1 MSIHPIDITILVLYL
16 IAVVSVGIYLTTRAS
31 QNLDTYFLAG
41 RSVPWY
47 ILGVSNSSSMF
58 DITGTMWLVLMF
70 LVYGVKGAWIPWIWP
85 TFNQIF
91 LMVYLSIWIRR
102 SNVLTGAE
110 WITTR
115 FGNGKGAELS
125 RISVLV
131 FAMVSVIGFLAYAF
145 QGIGK
150 FASVFFP
157 FDISPDIYA
166 ITFMGITTIYVV
178 LGGMYSVVFTD
189 LIQFTLLTI
198 VSFVIGFIA
207 FTRVTPEALHAV
219 IPNGWLDLAFTWEL
233 ELDWSALIP
242 AANNQIMAD
251 GWNLFTIF
259 FMMMIFKGILISLA
273 GPTPGYDMQRILAAK
288 TPREAGLMS
297 AIVSVCQ
304 IPRWFMIVGITTLA
318 LVYFSND
325 LVAMGDNVD
334 FELVLPWV
342 ISEFL
347 PVGLVGFVLAGMLA
361 AFMSTFDSTVNA
373 GAAYLVNDVY
383 KRYFNPNAPTG
394 LYIKASYIA
403 SFLIVGVGIAF
414 GFMSESVNSVTQ
426 WIVSGLF
433 GGYTAPNILKWH
445 WWRFN
450 GFGYFCGMIAGV
462 LAALIMPMA
471 LPELSPLNAF
481 PFILIVSGIAGI
493 SGSLMTAPDDEKT
506 LEEFYKNVRPWGF
519 WKPILKKIQSSDANV
534 RKNDNFYRDMFNIF
548 IGMVWQINM
557 VLVPIY
563 LLVYEYTAFT
573 VSLILVIGTTLIL
586 KKNWYDKLDPVF

>member
-16 IAVVSVGIYLTTRAS
+16 IAVVSIGIYLTTRAS

-102 SNVLTGAE
+102 SNVLTGSE

-157 FDISPDIYA
+157 FDISPELYA

-233 ELDWSALIP
+233 DLDWNDLIP

-325 LVAMGDNVD
+325 LIAMGDNVD

-383 KRYFNPNAPTG
+383 KRYFNPNAPTDV
-394 LYIKASYIA
+394 YIKASYIA
-403 SFLIVGVGIAF
+403 SFLIVAVGIAF

-450 GFGYFCGMIAGV
+450 GFGYFYGMIAGV

-481 PFILIVSGIAGI
+481 PFILILSGIAGI
-493 SGSLMTAPDDEKT
+493 SGSLMTAPDDDKT

-519 WKPILKKIQSSDANV
+519 WKPILNKIQSSDPNV
-534 RKNDNFYRDMFNIF
+534 RKNDKFYRDMFNIF

>member
-16 IAVVSVGIYLTTRAS
+16 IAVVSIGIYLTTRAS

-102 SNVLTGAE
+102 SNVLTGSE

-115 FGNGKGAELS
+115 FGNGKGSELS

-157 FDISPDIYA
+157 FDISPELYA

-233 ELDWSALIP
+233 DLDWNDLIP

-394 LYIKASYIA
+394 VYIKASYIA
-403 SFLIVGVGIAF
+403 SFLIVAVGIAF

-450 GFGYFCGMIAGV
+450 GFGYFYGMIAGV

-481 PFILIVSGIAGI
+481 PFILILSGIAGI
-493 SGSLMTAPDDEKT
+493 SGSLMTAPDDDKT

-519 WKPILKKIQSSDANV
+519 WKPILNKIQSSDPNV
-534 RKNDNFYRDMFNIF
+534 RKNDKFYRDMFNIF

>member
-16 IAVVSVGIYLTTRAS
+16 IAVVSIGIYLTTRAS

-102 SNVLTGAE
+102 SNVLTGSE

-157 FDISPDIYA
+157 FDISPELYA

-233 ELDWSALIP
+233 DLDWSALIP
-242 AANNQIMAD
+242 AANDQIMAD

-297 AIVSVCQ
+297 ALVSVCQ

-361 AFMSTFDSTVNA
+361 AFMSTFDSTINA

>member
-1 MSIHPIDITILVLYL
+1 MSIHPIDISIVVLYL
-16 IAVVSVGIYLTTRAS
+16 ITVVVIGIYISKRAS

-47 ILGVSNSSSMF
+47 ILGISNSSSMF

-91 LMVYLSIWIRR
+91 LMIYLSIWIRR
-102 SNVLTGAE
+102 SNVLTGSE

-115 FGNGKGAELS
+115 FGEGKGAELS
-125 RISVLV
+125 RISVLL
-131 FAMVSVIGFLAYAF
+131 FAMISVIGFLAYAF

-157 FDISPDIYA
+157 YNVAPEVYA
-166 ITFMGITTIYVV
+166 IIFMGITTFYVV

-189 LIQFTLLTI
+189 LIQFILLTI
-198 VSFVIGFIA
+198 VSIVIGIIA
-207 FTRVTPEALHAV
+207 FNKVPPNALYQSVPE
-219 IPNGWLDLAFTWEL
+219 GWFDLSFGWKLD
-233 ELDWSALIP
+233 LDWSELIP
-242 AANNQIMAD
+242 AANSQIASD

-259 FMMMIFKGILISLA
+259 FMMMIFKGMLISVA
-273 GPTPGYDMQRILAAK
+273 GPTPGYDMQRILASK
-288 TPREAGLMS
+288 SPKEAGLMS
-297 AIVSVCQ
+297 GIVSICQ
-304 IPRWFMIVGITTLA
+304 IPRWFMIVGVTTLA
-318 LVYFSND
+318 LVFFSND
-325 LVAMGDNVD
+325 LIAMGDKVD

-342 ISEFL
+342 INEFL

-373 GAAYLVNDVY
+373 GAAYLVNDLY
-383 KRYFNPNAPTG
+383 KRYINPNASSQI
-394 LYIKASYIA
+394 YVKASYIS
-403 SFLIVGVGIAF
+403 SFLIVGIGIIF

-450 GFGYFCGMIAGV
+450 GFGYFSGMVAGV
-462 LAALIMPMA
+462 AAALIIPII

-481 PFILIVSGIAGI
+481 PFILLFSGLSGVL
-493 SGSLMTAPDDEKT
+493 GSLVTKPDNEKT
-506 LEEFYKNVRPWGF
+506 LMEFYKNIRPWGF
-519 WKPILKKIQSSDANV
+519 WNPILKKINSTDKTIKRNTNFL
-534 RKNDNFYRDMFNIF
+534 NDLLNIVV
-548 IGMVWQINM
+548 GMIWQISL
-557 VLVPIY
+557 VLIPIY
-563 LLVYEYTAFT
+563 LLVYKYSDFFF
-573 VSLILVIGTTLIL
+573 SLIIATITTLFL
-586 KKNWYDKLDPVF
+586 KKNWYEKLDSEF

>member
-1 MSIHPIDITILVLYL
+1 MTIHPIDITILVLYL
-16 IAVVSVGIYLTTRAS
+16 IAVVSMGIYLTTRAS

-102 SNVLTGAE
+102 SNVLTGSE

-157 FDISPDIYA
+157 FDISPELYA

-233 ELDWSALIP
+233 DLDWNDLIP

-297 AIVSVCQ
+297 ALVSVCQ

-394 LYIKASYIA
+394 LYIRASYIA

>member
-16 IAVVSVGIYLTTRAS
+16 IAVVSIGIYLTTRAS

-102 SNVLTGAE
+102 SNVLTGSE

-157 FDISPDIYA
+157 FDISPELYA

-233 ELDWSALIP
+233 DLDWSALIP
-242 AANNQIMAD
+242 AANDQIMAD

-297 AIVSVCQ
+297 ALVSVCQ

-493 SGSLMTAPDDEKT
+493 GGSLMTAPDDEKT

>member
-16 IAVVSVGIYLTTRAS
+16 IAVVSIGIYLTTRAS

-233 ELDWSALIP
+233 DLDWSALIP
-242 AANNQIMAD
+242 AANDQIMAD

-297 AIVSVCQ
+297 ALVSVCQ

-493 SGSLMTAPDDEKT
+493 GGSLMTAPDDEKT

>member
-1 MSIHPIDITILVLYL
+1 MSIHPIDISIVVLYL
-16 IAVVSVGIYLTTRAS
+16 ITVVVIGIYISKRAS

-102 SNVLTGAE
+102 SNVLTGSE

-115 FGNGKGAELS
+115 FGNGKGSELS

-157 FDISPDIYA
+157 FDISPELYA

-233 ELDWSALIP
+233 DLDWNDLIP

-394 LYIKASYIA
+394 VYIKASYIA
-403 SFLIVGVGIAF
+403 SFLIVAVGIAF

-450 GFGYFCGMIAGV
+450 GFGYFYGMIAGV

-481 PFILIVSGIAGI
+481 PFILILSGIAGI
-493 SGSLMTAPDDEKT
+493 GGSLMTAPDDDKT
-506 LEEFYKNVRPWGF
+506 LQEFYKNVRPWGF
-519 WKPILKKIQSSDANV
+519 WKPILNKIQSSDANV
-534 RKNDNFYRDMFNIF
+534 RKNDKFYRDMFNIF

-563 LLVYEYTAFT
+563 LLVYEYTAFS
-573 VSLILVIGTTLIL
+573 VSLILTIGTTLIL

>member
-16 IAVVSVGIYLTTRAS
+16 IAVVSIGIYLTTRAS

-102 SNVLTGAE
+102 SNVLTGSE

-233 ELDWSALIP
+233 DLDWSALIP

-471 LPELSPLNAF
+471 LPALSPLNAF

>member
-16 IAVVSVGIYLTTRAS
+16 IAVVSIGIYLTTRAS

-102 SNVLTGAE
+102 SNVLTGSE

-115 FGNGKGAELS
+115 FGNGKGSELS

-157 FDISPDIYA
+157 FDISPELYA

-233 ELDWSALIP
+233 DLDWNDLIP

-394 LYIKASYIA
+394 VYIKASYIA
-403 SFLIVGVGIAF
+403 SFLIVAVGIVF

-450 GFGYFCGMIAGV
+450 GFGYFYGMIAGV

-481 PFILIVSGIAGI
+481 PFILILSGIAGI
-493 SGSLMTAPDDEKT
+493 GGSLMTAPDDDKT
-506 LEEFYKNVRPWGF
+506 LQEFYKNVRPWGF
-519 WKPILKKIQSSDANV
+519 WKPILNKIQSSDANV
-534 RKNDNFYRDMFNIF
+534 RKNDKFYRDMFNIF

-563 LLVYEYTAFT
+563 LLVYEYTAFS
-573 VSLILVIGTTLIL
+573 VSLILTIGTTLIL

>member
-16 IAVVSVGIYLTTRAS
+16 IAVVSIGIYLTTRAS

-102 SNVLTGAE
+102 SNVLTGSE

-157 FDISPDIYA
+157 FDISPELYA

-189 LIQFTLLTI
+189 LIQFTILTI

-297 AIVSVCQ
+297 ALVSVCQ

>member
-16 IAVVSVGIYLTTRAS
+16 IAVVSIGIYLTTRAS

-102 SNVLTGAE
+102 SNVLTGSE

-157 FDISPDIYA
+157 FDISPEIYA

-233 ELDWSALIP
+233 DLDWSALIP
-242 AANNQIMAD
+242 AANDQIMAD

-297 AIVSVCQ
+297 ALVSVCQ

>member
-91 LMVYLSIWIRR
+91 LMVYLSIWVRR
-102 SNVLTGAE
+102 SNVLTGSE

-157 FDISPDIYA
+157 FDISPELYA

-233 ELDWSALIP
+233 DLDWSALIP
-242 AANNQIMAD
+242 AANDQIMAD

-481 PFILIVSGIAGI
+481 PFILILSGIAGI

>member
-16 IAVVSVGIYLTTRAS
+16 IAVVSIGIYLTTRAS

-102 SNVLTGAE
+102 SNVLTGSE

-157 FDISPDIYA
+157 FDISPELYA

-383 KRYFNPNAPTG
+383 KRYFNPNAPTDV
-394 LYIKASYIA
+394 YIKASYIA
-403 SFLIVGVGIAF
+403 SFLIVAVGIAF

-450 GFGYFCGMIAGV
+450 GFGYFYGMIAGV

-481 PFILIVSGIAGI
+481 PFILILSGIAGI
-493 SGSLMTAPDDEKT
+493 SGSLMTAPDDDKT

-519 WKPILKKIQSSDANV
+519 WKPILNKIQSSDANV

-573 VSLILVIGTTLIL
+573 VSLILVISTTLIL

>member
-102 SNVLTGAE
+102 SNVLTGSE

-157 FDISPDIYA
+157 FDISPELYA

-233 ELDWSALIP
+233 DLDWSALIP
-242 AANNQIMAD
+242 AANDQIMAD

-481 PFILIVSGIAGI
+481 PFILILSGIAGI
-493 SGSLMTAPDDEKT
+493 VGSLMTAPDDEKT

>member
-102 SNVLTGAE
+102 SNVLTGSE

-233 ELDWSALIP
+233 DLDWSALIP
-242 AANNQIMAD
+242 AANDQIMAD

-394 LYIKASYIA
+394 LYIRASYIA

-450 GFGYFCGMIAGV
+450 GFGYFYGMIAGV

-481 PFILIVSGIAGI
+481 PFILILSGIAGI
-493 SGSLMTAPDDEKT
+493 SGSLMTAPDDDKT

-519 WKPILKKIQSSDANV
+519 WKPILNKIQSSDPNV
-534 RKNDNFYRDMFNIF
+534 RKNDKFYRDMFNIF

>member
-16 IAVVSVGIYLTTRAS
+16 IAVVSIGIYLTTRAS

-102 SNVLTGAE
+102 SNVLTGSE

-166 ITFMGITTIYVV
+166 ITFMGISTIYVV

-297 AIVSVCQ
+297 ALVSVCQ

>member
-16 IAVVSVGIYLTTRAS
+16 IAVVSIGIYLSTRAS

-41 RSVPWY
+41 RSIPWY

-102 SNVLTGAE
+102 SNVLTGSE

-157 FDISPDIYA
+157 FDISPELYA

-297 AIVSVCQ
+297 ALVSVCQ

>member
-16 IAVVSVGIYLTTRAS
+16 IAVVSIGIYLTTRAS

-102 SNVLTGAE
+102 SNVLTGSE

-233 ELDWSALIP
+233 DLDWSALIP
-242 AANNQIMAD
+242 AANDQIMAD

-297 AIVSVCQ
+297 ALVSVCQ

-347 PVGLVGFVLAGMLA
+347 PVGLVGLVLAGMLA

-493 SGSLMTAPDDEKT
+493 GSSLMTAPDDEKT

-563 LLVYEYTAFT
+563 LLVYEYTSFT

>member
-1 MSIHPIDITILVLYL
+1 MTIHPIDITILVLYL
-16 IAVVSVGIYLTTRAS
+16 IAVVSIGIYLTTRAS

-102 SNVLTGAE
+102 SNVLTGSE

-157 FDISPDIYA
+157 FDISPELYA

-233 ELDWSALIP
+233 DLDWSALIP
-242 AANNQIMAD
+242 AANDQIMAD

-394 LYIKASYIA
+394 VYIKASYIA
-403 SFLIVGVGIAF
+403 SFLIVAVGIAF

-450 GFGYFCGMIAGV
+450 GFGYFYGMIAGV

-481 PFILIVSGIAGI
+481 PFILILSGIAGI
-493 SGSLMTAPDDEKT
+493 SGSLMTAPDDDKT

-519 WKPILKKIQSSDANV
+519 WKPILNKIQSSDPNV
-534 RKNDNFYRDMFNIF
+534 RKNDKFYRDMFNIF

>member
-16 IAVVSVGIYLTTRAS
+16 IAVVSIGIYLTTRAS

-102 SNVLTGAE
+102 SNVLTGSE

-115 FGNGKGAELS
+115 FGNGKGSELS

-157 FDISPDIYA
+157 FDISPELYA

-233 ELDWSALIP
+233 DLDWNDLIP

-373 GAAYLVNDVY
+373 GAAYLVNDFY
-383 KRYFNPNAPTG
+383 KRYFNPNANSKI
-394 LYIKASYIA
+394 YVKASYIS
-403 SFLIVGVGIAF
+403 SFLIVGVGIIF

-433 GGYTAPNILKWH
+433 GGYTAPNILKWY

-450 GFGYFCGMIAGV
+450 GFGYFSGMVSGV
-462 LAALIMPMA
+462 IVALIIPII

-481 PFILIVSGIAGI
+481 PIILLI
-493 SGSLMTAPDDEKT
+493 SGLSGVIISLFTKPDNEKT
-506 LEEFYKNVRPWGF
+506 LMEFYKNIRPWGF
-519 WKPILKKIQSSDANV
+519 WNPILKKINSSEKVINRNTNFVKDMLNV
-534 RKNDNFYRDMFNIF
+534 FV
-548 IGMVWQINM
+548 GMIWQISL
-557 VLVPIY
+557 VLIPVY
-563 LLVYEYTAFT
+563 LLVYQYSAFLF
-573 VSLILVIGTTLIL
+573 SLIVAIITTLFL
-586 KKNWYDKLDPVF
+586 KKNWYEKLDSDF

>member
-16 IAVVSVGIYLTTRAS
+16 IAVVSIGIYLTTRAS

-70 LVYGVKGAWIPWIWP
+70 LVFGVQGAWIPGIWP

-102 SNVLTGAE
+102 SNVLTGSE

-115 FGNGKGAELS
+115 FGNGKGSELS

-157 FDISPDIYA
+157 FDISPELYA

-233 ELDWSALIP
+233 DLDWNDLIP

-394 LYIKASYIA
+394 VYIKASYIA
-403 SFLIVGVGIAF
+403 SFLIVAVGIAF

-450 GFGYFCGMIAGV
+450 GFGYFYGMIAGV

-481 PFILIVSGIAGI
+481 PFILILSGIAGI
-493 SGSLMTAPDDEKT
+493 GGSLMTAPDDDKT
-506 LEEFYKNVRPWGF
+506 LQEFYKNVRPWGF
-519 WKPILKKIQSSDANV
+519 WKPILNKIQSSDANV
-534 RKNDNFYRDMFNIF
+534 RKNDKFYRDMFNIF

-573 VSLILVIGTTLIL
+573 VSSILVIGTTLIL

>member
-16 IAVVSVGIYLTTRAS
+16 IAVVSIGIYLTTRAS

-102 SNVLTGAE
+102 SNVLTGSE

-115 FGNGKGAELS
+115 FGNGKGSELS

-157 FDISPDIYA
+157 FDISPELYA

-233 ELDWSALIP
+233 DLDWNDLIP

-394 LYIKASYIA
+394 VYIKASYIA
-403 SFLIVGVGIAF
+403 SFLIVAVGIAF

-450 GFGYFCGMIAGV
+450 GFGYFYGMIAGV

-481 PFILIVSGIAGI
+481 PFILILSGIAGI
-493 SGSLMTAPDDEKT
+493 GGSLMTAPDDDKT

-519 WKPILKKIQSSDANV
+519 WKPILNKIQSSDANV
-534 RKNDNFYRDMFNIF
+534 RKNDKFYRDMFNIF

>member
-16 IAVVSVGIYLTTRAS
+16 IAVVSIGIYLTTRAS

-102 SNVLTGAE
+102 SKVLTGAE

-233 ELDWSALIP
+233 DLDWSALIP
-242 AANNQIMAD
+242 AANDQIMAD

-297 AIVSVCQ
+297 ALVSVCQ

-481 PFILIVSGIAGI
+481 PFILISGIAGI

-519 WKPILKKIQSSDANV
+519 WKPILKKIQSSDENV

>member
-16 IAVVSVGIYLTTRAS
+16 IAVVSIGIYLTTRAS

-102 SNVLTGAE
+102 SNVLTGSE

-157 FDISPDIYA
+157 FDISPELYA

-259 FMMMIFKGILISLA
+259 FMMMTFKGILISLA

-297 AIVSVCQ
+297 ALVSVCQ

>member
-16 IAVVSVGIYLTTRAS
+16 IAVVSIGIYLTTRAS

-102 SNVLTGAE
+102 SNVLTGSE

-157 FDISPDIYA
+157 FDISPELYA

-233 ELDWSALIP
+233 DLDWNDLIP

-394 LYIKASYIA
+394 VYIKASYIA
-403 SFLIVGVGIAF
+403 SFLIVAVGIAF

-450 GFGYFCGMIAGV
+450 GFGYFYGMIAGV

-481 PFILIVSGIAGI
+481 PFILILSGIAGI
-493 SGSLMTAPDDEKT
+493 GGSLMTAPDDDKT
-506 LEEFYKNVRPWGF
+506 LQEFYKNVRPWGF
-519 WKPILKKIQSSDANV
+519 WKPILNKIQSSDANV
-534 RKNDNFYRDMFNIF
+534 RKNDKFYRDMFNIF

-563 LLVYEYTAFT
+563 LLVYEYTAFS
-573 VSLILVIGTTLIL
+573 VSLILTIGTTLIL

>member
-1 MSIHPIDITILVLYL
+1 MTIHPIDITILVLYL
-16 IAVVSVGIYLTTRAS
+16 IAVVSMGIYLTTRAS

-102 SNVLTGAE
+102 SNVLTGSE

-115 FGNGKGAELS
+115 FGNGKGSELS

-157 FDISPDIYA
+157 FDISPELYA

-233 ELDWSALIP
+233 DLDWNDLIP

-383 KRYFNPNAPTG
+383 KRYFNPNAPTDV
-394 LYIKASYIA
+394 YIKASYIA
-403 SFLIVGVGIAF
+403 SFLIVAVGIAF

-450 GFGYFCGMIAGV
+450 GFGYFYGMIAGV

-481 PFILIVSGIAGI
+481 PFILILSGIAGI
-493 SGSLMTAPDDEKT
+493 SGSLMTAPDDDKT

-519 WKPILKKIQSSDANV
+519 WKPILNKIQSSDPNV
-534 RKNDNFYRDMFNIF
+534 RKNDKFYRDMFNIF

>member
-16 IAVVSVGIYLTTRAS
+16 IAVVSIGIYLTTRAS

-102 SNVLTGAE
+102 SNVLTGSE

-157 FDISPDIYA
+157 FDISPELYA

-297 AIVSVCQ
+297 ALVSVCQ

-573 VSLILVIGTTLIL
+573 VSLILVISTTLIL

>member
-1 MSIHPIDITILVLYL
+1 MIIHPIDITILVLYL
-16 IAVVSVGIYLTTRAS
+16 IAVVSIGIYLTTRAS

-102 SNVLTGAE
+102 SNVLTGSE

-115 FGNGKGAELS
+115 FGNGKGSELS

-157 FDISPDIYA
+157 FDISPELYA

-233 ELDWSALIP
+233 DLDWNDLIP

-394 LYIKASYIA
+394 VYIKASYIA
-403 SFLIVGVGIAF
+403 SFLIVAVGIAF

-450 GFGYFCGMIAGV
+450 GFGYFYGMIAGV

-481 PFILIVSGIAGI
+481 PFILILSGIAGI
-493 SGSLMTAPDDEKT
+493 GGSLMTAPDDDKT
-506 LEEFYKNVRPWGF
+506 LQEFYKNVRPWGF
-519 WKPILKKIQSSDANV
+519 WKPILNKIQSSDANV
-534 RKNDNFYRDMFNIF
+534 RKNDKFYRDMFNIF

-563 LLVYEYTAFT
+563 LLVYEYTAFS
-573 VSLILVIGTTLIL
+573 VSLILTIGTTLIL

>member
-16 IAVVSVGIYLTTRAS
+16 IAVVSIGIYLTTRAS

-41 RSVPWY
+41 RSIPWY

-102 SNVLTGAE
+102 SNVLTGSE

-131 FAMVSVIGFLAYAF
+131 FAMVSVIGFLSYAF

-166 ITFMGITTIYVV
+166 ITFMGISTIYVV

-297 AIVSVCQ
+297 ALVSVCQ

-347 PVGLVGFVLAGMLA
+347 PVGLVGFSLAGMLA

-493 SGSLMTAPDDEKT
+493 CGSLMTAPDDEKT

-548 IGMVWQINM
+548 VGMVWQINM

>member
-16 IAVVSVGIYLTTRAS
+16 IAVVSIGIYLTTRAS

-41 RSVPWY
+41 RSIPWY

-102 SNVLTGAE
+102 SNVLTGSE

-157 FDISPDIYA
+157 FDIAPELYA

-297 AIVSVCQ
+297 ALVSVCQ

-450 GFGYFCGMIAGV
+450 GFGYFCGMIAGL

-493 SGSLMTAPDDEKT
+493 CGSLMTAPDDEKT

-563 LLVYEYTAFT
+563 LLVYEYTSFT

>member
-16 IAVVSVGIYLTTRAS
+16 IAVVSIGIYLTTRAS

-102 SNVLTGAE
+102 SNVLTGSE

-157 FDISPDIYA
+157 FDISPELYA

-481 PFILIVSGIAGI
+481 PFILIVSGIAGMAAA
-493 SGSLMTAPDDEKT
+493 L
-506 LEEFYKNVRPWGF
+506 
-519 WKPILKKIQSSDANV
+519 
-534 RKNDNFYRDMFNIF
+534 
-548 IGMVWQINM
+548 
-557 VLVPIY
+557 
-563 LLVYEYTAFT
+563 
-573 VSLILVIGTTLIL
+573 
-586 KKNWYDKLDPVF
+586 

>member
-16 IAVVSVGIYLTTRAS
+16 IAVVSIGIYLTTRAS

-85 TFNQIF
+85 PFNQIF

-102 SNVLTGAE
+102 SNVLTGSE

-115 FGNGKGAELS
+115 FGNGKGSELS

-157 FDISPDIYA
+157 FDISPELYA

-233 ELDWSALIP
+233 DLDWNDLIP

-383 KRYFNPNAPTG
+383 KRYFNPNAPTDV
-394 LYIKASYIA
+394 YIKASYIA
-403 SFLIVGVGIAF
+403 SFLIVAVGIAF

-450 GFGYFCGMIAGV
+450 GFGYFYGMIAGV

-471 LPELSPLNAF
+471 LPELSPLNAI
-481 PFILIVSGIAGI
+481 PFILILSGIAGI
-493 SGSLMTAPDDEKT
+493 GGSLMTAPDDDKT
-506 LEEFYKNVRPWGF
+506 LQEFYKNVRPWGF
-519 WKPILKKIQSSDANV
+519 WKPILNKIQSSDANV
-534 RKNDNFYRDMFNIF
+534 RKNDKFYRDMFNIF

-563 LLVYEYTAFT
+563 LLVYEYTAFS
-573 VSLILVIGTTLIL
+573 VSLILTIGTTLIL

>member
-16 IAVVSVGIYLTTRAS
+16 IAVVSIGIYLTTRAS

-102 SNVLTGAE
+102 SNVLTGSE

-157 FDISPDIYA
+157 FDISPELYA

-450 GFGYFCGMIAGV
+450 GFGYFYGMIAGV